1 MAKCKFVINLRW
13 GIFGVFLFCCCF
25 RGLRSSPRYW
35 ETREHHLLTPC
46 SIWPQNARTSLL
58 RLRCFAHAG
67 DRFQHGWMFTFFLYF
82 NHIKS
87 IIGENSFQFPLRLL
101 YVLCG
106 TRIATV
112 TWRPVPAFHRPAE
125 RFGYRGNSIF
135 YLGDCIVCCCC
146 KWSQAKKRSRLC
158 LMVVDMLLS
167 TCQWCV
173 YLAQVVAGAQGEIK
187 CVEVVRELKMN
198 CNSKCSI
205 ISFDPTGS
213 KHNSLKPFLMSQSM
227 WAGGIDLSHLKYYHN
242 ICRCW
247 IVW

>member
-1 MAKCKFVINLRW
+1 MQVCYQSAMRHFWCRSFLLLLSWAEILTKILR
-13 GIFGVFLFCCCF
+13 
-25 RGLRSSPRYW
+25 
-35 ETREHHLLTPC
+35 
-46 SIWPQNARTSLL
+46 NARTSFTHTVLYLAAKRPHFAATPSLL
-58 RLRCFAHAG
+58 RARWWQISAWLDVYFFPV
-67 DRFQHGWMFTFFLYF
+67 FQSHQKHNRGKFF
-82 NHIKS
+82 S
-87 IIGENSFQFPLRLL
+87 ISLASFV
-101 YVLCG
+101 VLCG

-146 KWSQAKKRSRLC
+146 KWSQAKKRSKLC

-173 YLAQVVAGAQGEIK
+173 YLAQVVAGAQGEVK
-187 CVEVVRELKMN
+187 CVEAVRELKMN

-205 ISFDPTGS
+205 ISFDPTGG
-213 KHNSLKPFLMSQSM
+213 KHNRLKPFLMSQSM

-242 ICRCW
+242 TCRYW